1 MPGNVWVYID
11 SRSTYNFVY
20 QIVDLDTTFKPGQT
34 LLKVSV
40 ASPRLGEE
48 YRQERDGALMIYGR
62 VEPGGATARYEPSVV
77 AYRYCMD
84 VGQTWETTTTRMA
97 GPGSCPQTVT
107 YRSTV
112 EGTETIEASSGTY
125 FSTFRIRRHDTD
137 TTDGSTQET
146 MLWVSPNVGLVRSQ
160 TAGLTVSLLGM
171 SLR

>member
-1 MPGNVWVYID
+1 M
-11 SRSTYNFVY
+11 S
-20 QIVDLDTTFKPGQT
+20 
-34 LLKVSV
+34 KVSV
-40 ASPRLGEE
+40 ASPRLREE
-48 YRQERDGALMIYGR
+48 YWQERDAAPLIYGR
-62 VEPGGATARYEPSVV
+62 VEPGGATVRYEPPVV

-97 GPGSCPQTVT
+97 EPGSRPQTVT

-112 EGTETIEASSGTY
+112 EGPETIEASPGT
-125 FSTFRIRRHDTD
+125 FFPTFRIRRQATD

-146 MLWVSPNVGLVRSQ
+146 MLWVSPYVGLVRSQ